1 VLRPKTGVNSAIGST
16 LDGRLRAR
24 IPASLETRIVDD
36 PHDLKTLRRSTG
48 GRLRAGALGDR
59 GRPQVHTLD
68 VVIFLQIDGLAFS
81 STSKRFS
88 YFAVVGQSNLER
100 VAIHV
105 TCDRASDRKAR
116 FRVVR
121 SR

>member
-1 VLRPKTGVNSAIGST
+1 MLRPKTGVNSAIGSP
-16 LDGRLRAR
+16 LDVRLRAR
-24 IPASLETRIVDD
+24 IPASLETRIVND
-36 PHDLKTLRRSTG
+36 PHELKRFVEAQEDDYEQALSEIVG
-48 GRLRAGALGDR
+48 GRKCT
-59 GRPQVHTLD
+59 HWMWY
-68 VVIFLQIDGLAFS
+68 IFPQIDGLAFS

-88 YFAVVGQSNLER
+88 YVAVVGQSNLER

-105 TCDRASDRKAR
+105 TCDRASERKAR